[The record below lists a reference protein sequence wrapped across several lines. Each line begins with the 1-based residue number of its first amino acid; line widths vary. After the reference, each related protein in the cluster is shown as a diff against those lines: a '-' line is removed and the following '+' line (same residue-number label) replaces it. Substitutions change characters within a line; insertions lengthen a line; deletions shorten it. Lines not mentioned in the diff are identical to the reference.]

1 MPVCIYCSKIKLTA
15 EFSKEHVLPRAF
27 CGQGGNW
34 TLVHMV
40 CGACN
45 GRLSAFES
53 HWTHQALE
61 SMTRN
66 FSGPVGRGG
75 QSKEKRIQPIEIDH
89 LYLVQKD
96 DSIVYEAGFA
106 FPNKHYFRPQI
117 IQIGGGLMALAADEK
132 EGQTLDSVIKDLRR
146 LSEIALSRPLGTGDK
161 KAFRIVRVSLDSSGK
176 SYSVGSER
184 EGTEPVGYWLR
195 SYPEAAAVK
204 RFDGIERHLTPRCA
218 VDDRKR
224 LYFRARDWSEVAGFL
239 SNLAQGKLAPPE
251 KFRKPSPGTQQ
262 VILGFRIE
270 LPLVYRA
277 VLKTGLNL
285 VAHLA
290 GAPLA
295 RDAAFDDLRRILL
308 DKDADSDVM
317 ERCTFSDH
325 SMLAPG
331 RAEFP
336 PGVNINQHR
345 LMLDIF
351 RGNLCFRMRL
361 YGHVGYE
368 SILAPATSEIKSVI
382 TTSRVV
388 VDFDS
393 TGIREVSEWPRG

>member
-1 MPVCIYCSKIKLTA
+1 MPVCIYCTNTKSAA
-15 EFSKEHVLPRAF
+15 EFSNEHVLPRAF
-27 CGQGGNW
+27 CGQGDNW
-34 TLVHMV
+34 TLRGMV
-40 CGACN
+40 CGECN
-45 GRLSAFES
+45 GRFSVFES
-53 HWTHQALE
+53 HWTHKALE

-75 QSKEKRIQPIEIDH
+75 MSREKRMQPTEIDH

-96 DSIVYEAGFA
+96 DPNAYEAGFA

-117 IQIGGGLMALAADEK
+117 IQSGDGVRPLVADE
-132 EGQTLDSVIKDLRR
+132 EEIRTLQSAINDLIR
-146 LSEIALSRPLGTGDK
+146 LREIELSRPLGTGDK
-161 KAFRIVRVSLDSSGK
+161 KAFRIVKLSVDSSGK

-184 EGTEPVGYWLR
+184 EGKEPAGYWLR
-195 SYPEAAAVK
+195 SYPDPPTVK
-204 RFDGIERHLTPRCA
+204 GLDGIERHLTPRCA

-224 LYFRARDWSEVAGFL
+224 LYFRARGWSEVAGFL

-251 KFRKPSPGTQQ
+251 RFRKPSPGTQT
-262 VILGFRIE
+262 VALGFRTD

-285 VAHLA
+285 VTHLA

-308 DKDADSDVM
+308 DKDADNDVM
-317 ERCTFSDH
+317 ARCKFSDH

-336 PGVNINQHR
+336 SGVDTNQHR

-351 RGNLCFRMRL
+351 RGKLCFRMRL

-368 SILAPATSEIKSVI
+368 SILAPATSEIKSAV

-393 TGIREVSEWPRG
+393 TGIREVSEWP